1 MVGSIA
7 TTAVITNGLHC
18 GPACKG
24 IITTTF
30 SLYCDVTAPPVV
42 PPTPGGGGGPYP
54 RDAWNKISNV
64 NDFYTPTKEQF
75 YEVPR
80 DKEADYFRKQLT
92 VTLKV
97 SLGDIKVE
105 KTYSVPEKRK
115 NATVKFFNILNAT
128 QSRMNAQISKLKTVI
143 NRAKVT
149 IRNIRVR
156 NNNG

>member
-24 IITTTF
+24 IITSTF
-30 SLYCDVTAPPVV
+30 SLYCDVTAPPVI
-42 PPTPGGGGGPYP
+42 PPIPGGGGGPYP
-54 RDAWNKISNV
+54 RDAWNKISDI

-80 DKEADYFRKQLT
+80 DKEADYFRKRLT
-92 VTLKV
+92 VTLKM
-97 SLGDIKVE
+97 SLGDSKVE

-115 NATVKFFNILNAT
+115 NATIKFFNLLNAT
-128 QSRMNAQISKLKTVI
+128 QAGMTASIKKLKTVI
-143 NRAKVT
+143 TRATVT

-156 NNNG
+156 KK